1 MHKTRC
7 AIRLRCSGIRCVLLL
22 AFILSTPL
30 PPANAVTVP
39 SGVVRSVTRGGAQ
52 IFSKFGFGGLKSNL
66 NKIYKRSDWTD
77 AFDFV
82 DLYQTY
88 QENNTVPPELKRL
101 SDTAIAANNGD
112 PVAQRQLGIA
122 YQSGKQVRRDF
133 KKASYWFSKA
143 VEEKDGLS
151 MVFLGRMFNRGLGVP
166 RNTVGAYCLF
176 SLASSH
182 GQAQLARSELQ
193 AVRRRMSNTQLAE
206 AQSCMK

>member
-1 MHKTRC
+1 MQKTFNRP
-7 AIRLRCSGIRCVLLL
+7 RSTGSHGLLLSSMLLL
-22 AFILSTPL
+22 AL
-30 PPANAVTVP
+30 PSANSVTVP

-52 IFSKFGFGGLKSNL
+52 IFSKFGFGGLRSNL
-66 NKIYKRSDWTD
+66 NKIYQRREWTD

-101 SDTAIAANNGD
+101 ANTAIAANNGD
-112 PVAQRQLGIA
+112 PVAQRQLGVA
-122 YQSGKQVRRDF
+122 YQSGNKVRRDF

-151 MVFLGRMFNRGLGVP
+151 MIFLGRMFNRGQGVA
-166 RNTVGAYCLF
+166 RSTVGAYCLF
-176 SLASSH
+176 SLAARH
-182 GQAQLARSELQ
+182 GQAQLAQREIQ
-193 AVRRRMSNTQLAE
+193 AVKRRMSNTQLTD

>member
-1 MHKTRC
+1 M
-7 AIRLRCSGIRCVLLL
+7 LVLGLT
-22 AFILSTPL
+22 S
-30 PPANAVTVP
+30 ANAVTVP
-39 SGVVRSVTRGGAQ
+39 SGVVRSVTRSGAQ
-52 IFSKFGFGGLKSNL
+52 IFSKFGLGGLKSNL
-66 NKIYKRSDWTD
+66 NNIYKKRDWTD

-82 DLYQTY
+82 DLYQAY

-101 SDTAIAANNGD
+101 SDTAIAANKGD

-122 YQSGKQVRRDF
+122 YQSGNKVKRDF

-151 MVFLGRMFNRGLGVP
+151 MIFLGRLFNRGLGVP

-182 GQAQLARSELQ
+182 GQARLAQSELQ
-193 AVRRRMSNTQLAE
+193 AVRRRMSNTQVTE